1 VKITTRELTDIVR
14 EELNKA
20 VKEISTT
27 GTGAG
32 FTPGEG
38 GQYSTPKA
46 FKKQN
51 KRTTEKET

>member
-1 VKITTRELTDIVR
+1 MKLTTSLIRKVVR
-14 EELNKA
+14 EEINKA

-32 FTPGEG
+32 FTPGQG

-46 FKKQN
+46 FKKHK
-51 KRTTEKET
+51 KRTTEK